1 MTKVDFLKQLER
13 RLQVLNQEERNE
25 MLEEYAQHLE
35 LKMAS
40 GLKEE
45 EAIRDFGDV
54 DVLADEILDAYH
66 VNLNYKKESRKIQ
79 IGAVG
84 EKVGSGASTLW
95 QKLKAVLR
103 DMTKS
108 AKALFEKL
116 KVFCKRK
123 GKPELL
129 LEDGE
134 GIKHSKT
141 KWSLKKI
148 SLPRLPKREGREQ
161 DGRILAG
168 IQKLCRGIIEGG
180 MCFLVCCWR
189 LCVIG
194 FLIPVVFC
202 IFFALILLGALSVIV
217 LLGYPL
223 MGVTLI
229 TLGALICGIT
239 LVCMVWEVVFVKRE
253 EKTWG

>member
-1 MTKVDFLKQLER
+1 MTKVEFLKQMER

-25 MLEEYAQHLE
+25 ILEEYAQHLE

-45 EAIRDFGDV
+45 EAIRHFGDV

-84 EKVGSGASTLW
+84 EKVSSGAGTLW

-103 DMTKS
+103 DITKS
-108 AKALFEKL
+108 AKDLFEKL
-116 KVFCKRK
+116 KDCCKRK
-123 GKPELL
+123 GEPELL

-134 GIKHSKT
+134 GIKYSKT
-141 KWSLKKI
+141 KWSWKKI
-148 SLPRLPKREGREQ
+148 SLLWLPTRAGREQ
-161 DGRILAG
+161 DGRMLAG
-168 IQKLCRGIIEGG
+168 IQKVCRGIIEGG
-180 MCFLVCCWR
+180 MRLLACCWR
-189 LCVIG
+189 LSVLG

-202 IFFALILLGALSVIV
+202 IFFTLILLGALIVIV

-223 MGVTLI
+223 LGVTLI
-229 TLGALICGIT
+229 TLGALVCGIT
-239 LVCMVWEVVFVKRE
+239 LVWLVWEVVFVKRE